1 MFKNNRERDKYVDKC
16 MHTGSHERNGV
27 VENWNLETERA
38 GRNSELSIC
47 PTCSTDAE
55 RATY

>member
-1 MFKNNRERDKYVDKC
+1 
-16 MHTGSHERNGV
+16 MHMNTGSHERNGV

-38 GRNSELSIC
+38 RGNSELSIC
-47 PTCSTDAE
+47 PTCSRDAE